1 MARLR
6 GYESVLHAKLSP
18 NNIPVEVFHNLIN
31 TYRKHIPDL
40 ASLLGC
46 AAARARL

>member
-6 GYESVLHAKLSP
+6 GYDSVLHAKLSP
-18 NNIPVEVFHNLIN
+18 NNIPVEVFHNLIGHLPQAHPN
-31 TYRKHIPDL
+31 L
-40 ASLLGC
+40 ASILGC